1 MKKDFL
7 SRYERAETGEII
19 IDVSVGSIEDL
30 YSYFD
35 KAATYH
41 KKDLDQDF
49 VDYLI
54 DCVKEIKKHEF
65 LIRINLHKHESND
78 RMERVRRSITNY
90 FTYLMEVERQK
101 LTKLIN
107 KSTMYFFL
115 GIALIT
121 LSFAFKGSPEEDA
134 GVALDILKEGI
145 TIAAWVSMWQAFAN
159 IIFEWNPHSQNM
171 KIYRRIISATVLF
184 NHQKRL
190 NL

>member
-1 MKKDFL
+1 MKKDIL
-7 SRYERAETGEII
+7 SRYERSETDEII

-35 KAATYH
+35 KAASYH

-54 DCVKEIKKHEF
+54 GCVKEIKNHKF
-65 LIRINLHKHESND
+65 LIRINLHKHESNE

-90 FTYLMEVERQK
+90 FTYLNQVERQR

-107 KSTMYFFL
+107 KSIIYFCL

-121 LSFAFKGSPEEDA
+121 VSLTFKSTPEKDTA
-134 GVALDILKEGI
+134 GVVLDILKEGI
-145 TIAAWVSMWQAFAN
+145 TIAAWVSMWQALAN
-159 IIFEWNPHSQNM
+159 FIFGWNPHTQKI
-171 KIYRRIISATVLF
+171 KIYRKIISATLLF
-184 NHQKRL
+184 CYQRR
-190 NL
+190 